1 MIHKQELNGA
11 GVGLRAQHYR
21 DLLEADA
28 NPVPWVEILADN
40 FLARGGTV
48 LANLERVRERYP
60 FSFHCVG
67 MSLGSTDP
75 LNMEY
80 LYRLKELADG
90 FQPAQISDHLAW
102 VGVNGRYV
110 HDLVPMPYTQESLE
124 HMAVRIDQVQN
135 LLGRTILIEN
145 PSAYLAFSNSEIT
158 EPEFLQALTE
168 KTGCELLID
177 VNNIHVSAVNNGF
190 STSEYLSAIPAER
203 VREIHLAGYEEMDGY
218 LFDTHGQRV
227 HEPVWALYKQAI
239 QHFGSV
245 PTLIEWDTDIPAFE
259 VLADEAAKAQAV
271 LDAKR
276 EAA

>member
-1 MIHKQELNGA
+1 MIHKQTLHGA

-21 DLLEADA
+21 DLLEADT

-40 FLARGGTV
+40 FLARGGPV

-80 LYRLKELADG
+80 LYRLKELADR

-110 HDLVPMPYTQESLE
+110 HDLVPMPYTHESLE
-124 HMAVRIDQVQN
+124 HMSVRIDQVQN

-145 PSAYLAFSNSEIT
+145 PSAYLAFSESEIT
-158 EPEFLQALTE
+158 EPEFLKALTV

-177 VNNIHVSAVNNGF
+177 VNNIHVSAANNGF
-190 STSEYLSAIPAER
+190 STSEYLSAIPAES

-227 HEPVWALYKQAI
+227 HEPVWALYEQAI
-239 QHFGSV
+239 KYFGAV
-245 PTLIEWDTDIPAFE
+245 PTLIEWDTDIPGFE
-259 VLADEAAKAQAV
+259 VLAEEAVKAQAV